1 MNNGKRITAFF
12 LILLCLTFL
21 SSGLFYRA
29 AKKTQDPSLLR
40 RNAAFMDLEK
50 EPRESIDLL
59 VLGDSESY
67 TSISP
72 MQVYNETGITT
83 YVAGQSGQNMAEMY
97 HMFETAMKTQTPK
110 AIMIAQSLERT
121 PCGRERQGKRM
132 EGIPGKERRP
142 RLPRYK
148 EIYETDGSYPDGSFR
163 QPGNL

>member
-12 LILLCLTFL
+12 LILLCLIFL

-67 TSISP
+67 TSI
-72 MQVYNETGITT
+72 
-83 YVAGQSGQNMAEMY
+83 
-97 HMFETAMKTQTPK
+97 
-110 AIMIAQSLERT
+110 
-121 PCGRERQGKRM
+121 
-132 EGIPGKERRP
+132 
-142 RLPRYK
+142 
-148 EIYETDGSYPDGSFR
+148 
-163 QPGNL
+163 